1 MGHLSQDQIEAA
13 QEFVDATINAL
24 RNDKGVHAE
33 TALAATARMAGTF
46 LFRSFGFELDGLK
59 PGQAVLSEAANE
71 RGPRLVDILG
81 SILSDQGV
89 PLDQNKFTDPTPEG
103 NEPQIEFLDTQR
115 KLEPS
120 FSAIRDHHG
129 LTLEQ
134 AAESAAA
141 ATANLVQQCAS
152 VLDPNIAF
160 GIAVYGFIE
169 GSKTAPDPVVLTA

>member
-1 MGHLSQDQIEAA
+1 MGQLNQDQIEAA

-33 TALAATARMAGTF
+33 TAISATARMAGTF

-59 PGQAVLSEAANE
+59 PGQAVFSEAANE

-81 SILSDQGV
+81 SILSSQGIA
-89 PLDQNKFTDPTPEG
+89 LDQKKFTEPTPAD
-103 NEPQIEFLDTQR
+103 NEPHLGFLDTQR

-120 FSAIRDHHG
+120 FSAIKDQRG
-129 LTLEQ
+129 LTLQQ

-141 ATANLVQQCAS
+141 ATAILIQQCAS
-152 VLDPNIAF
+152 VLEPNIAF
-160 GIAVYGFIE
+160 GIALHGFIE
-169 GSKTAPDPVVLTA
+169 GSKTAPDPVALTA